1 MHNRESEEMHMDMSP
16 MIDLVFLLLIFFMV
30 SSHLIIIRIDKN
42 VRPPTADNAQV
53 STTSHG
59 RIVVNIYEDGTILDP
74 NGGILETLEEIET
87 YVSEQKDNNDLADL
101 TSRLHV
107 RADKYTNTR
116 AIKKVVQASAEAG
129 VTDVI
134 FGSYVVEKD

>member
-1 MHNRESEEMHMDMSP
+1 MDMSP

-53 STTSHG
+53 AENSHG

-74 NGGILETLEEIET
+74 NGGVMETMEEIET
-87 YVSEQKDNNDLADL
+87 YEH
-101 TSRLHV
+101 TPHP
-107 RADKYTNTR
+107 
-116 AIKKVVQASAEAG
+116 
-129 VTDVI
+129 
-134 FGSYVVEKD
+134 VEYGMYYSC